1 MAIFST
7 KKNKKEKKGKDSS
20 VSSDAKKN
28 NPEVSHVAMN
38 NMSSVLLC
46 PRITE
51 KSSMLGEKGSY
62 VFEISDRANK
72 HDVFTA
78 VKAVYGVTPIKVNI
92 TNLPAKKV
100 FSRGRAGA
108 KSGIKKAV
116 VYLKSGDKIEIA

>member
-1 MAIFST
+1 
-7 KKNKKEKKGKDSS
+7 
-20 VSSDAKKN
+20 
-28 NPEVSHVAMN
+28 
-38 NMSSVLLC
+38 
-46 PRITE
+46 
-51 KSSMLGEKGSY
+51 MLGEKGSY